1 MYLMLFLTFLIK
13 LLFLFSAFMSQYYR
27 CLLPYLKVSCN
38 FTLLLL
44 IVVLALEVLE
54 IELALACCWGACYD
68 CRLEEMEVGDGVAHY
83 PIAEEDYF

>member
-38 FTLLLL
+38 FTLL
-44 IVVLALEVLE
+44 
-54 IELALACCWGACYD
+54 
-68 CRLEEMEVGDGVAHY
+68 
-83 PIAEEDYF
+83 

>member
-38 FTLLLL
+38 FTLLFL
-44 IVVLALEVLE
+44 IVVLVLEVLVAGVHVM
-54 IELALACCWGACYD
+54 I
-68 CRLEEMEVGDGVAHY
+68 VGWRRWR
-83 PIAEEDYF
+83 